1 VDPEGFP
8 VAAVIPPLAPD
19 EATAELALEVPRDEE
34 VDAELL
40 VEVEPA
46 DETPDAELVEEVEP
60 ADETPDAE
68 LVEEPADETPDAEL
82 EDVALPIVLPVVKPA
97 HGKSIFMQLL
107 LVPKNWLI
115 S

>member
-46 DETPDAELVEEVEP
+46 DETPDAELVEEP

-68 LVEEPADETPDAEL
+68 LVEEVEPADETPDAEL
-82 EDVALPIVLPVVKPA
+82 EDVELPIVLPVVKPA

-107 LVPKNWLI
+107 LVPKYWLI